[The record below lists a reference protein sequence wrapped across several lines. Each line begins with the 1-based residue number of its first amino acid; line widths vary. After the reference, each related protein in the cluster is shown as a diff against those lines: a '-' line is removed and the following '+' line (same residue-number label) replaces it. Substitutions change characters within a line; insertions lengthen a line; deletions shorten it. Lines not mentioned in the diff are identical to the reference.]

1 MRKFVLV
8 GTGSRSGMYLEGLAG
23 DFKDAG
29 VIAALCD
36 TNFSRMNFWVEL
48 LSQKYGL
55 DKLPTYH
62 ASEFDRMISEIKP
75 DTVIVT
81 SIDRT
86 HHKYICRALE
96 LGCDVI
102 TEKPM
107 TTDAVKCQQIIDTV
121 KSTGKHLTV
130 AFNYRY
136 SPRNT
141 KIKEL
146 LKSGLVGNVTSVHF
160 EWLLNT
166 SHGADY
172 FRRWHR
178 DKNNSGGLLVHKST
192 HHFDLVNWWLDSAP
206 ETVFALGS
214 LRFYGKENAE
224 NRGVTEFYD
233 RARYSELAANDPF
246 ALHVTAEDERL
257 QKLYYDAENEDGYYR
272 DRSVFNDGINI
283 EDNMVL
289 SVKYKNGTIMS
300 YNLNAHS
307 PWEGYRVCF
316 NGDKGRLE
324 FNIVERSYISG
335 DHADFNQPGM
345 HELDEDRKSMIPE
358 IIFQPHWGKPIAIE
372 YESARGGHGGGDM
385 RLLNDVFRGAG
396 EDPLNHAA
404 DYRDGAKSILTG
416 IAANISLKTGQA
428 VAVKEL
434 VKF

>member
-121 KSTGKHLTV
+121 KRTGKHLTV

-146 LKSGLVGNVTSVHF
+146 IKSGLVGNVTSVHF

-192 HHFDLVNWWLDSAP
+192 HHFDLMNWWLDSEP
-206 ETVFALGS
+206 ETVYAMGDLK
-214 LRFYGKENAE
+214 FYGRENAE
-224 NRGVTEFYD
+224 KRGVTEFYQ
-233 RARYSELAANDPF
+233 RAKIGSHIYL
-246 ALHVTAEDERL
+246 
-257 QKLYYDAENEDGYYR
+257 KLNIT
-272 DRSVFNDGINI
+272 INI
-283 EDNMVL
+283 YFISVVVKIYRMELENTSNCTTAMVIL
-289 SVKYKNGTIMS
+289 DFVLFSP
-300 YNLNAHS
+300 LHS
-307 PWEGYRVCF
+307 FV
-316 NGDKGRLE
+316 L
-324 FNIVERSYISG
+324 
-335 DHADFNQPGM
+335 
-345 HELDEDRKSMIPE
+345 
-358 IIFQPHWGKPIAIE
+358 
-372 YESARGGHGGGDM
+372 
-385 RLLNDVFRGAG
+385 
-396 EDPLNHAA
+396 
-404 DYRDGAKSILTG
+404 
-416 IAANISLKTGQA
+416 
-428 VAVKEL
+428 
-434 VKF
+434 